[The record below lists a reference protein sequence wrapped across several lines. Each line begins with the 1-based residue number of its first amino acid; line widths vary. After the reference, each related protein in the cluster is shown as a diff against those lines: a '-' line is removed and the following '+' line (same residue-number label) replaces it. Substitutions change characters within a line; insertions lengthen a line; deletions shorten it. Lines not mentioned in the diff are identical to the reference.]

1 MFIPSIS
8 IPQCDHINNSMNL
21 PRRPALLVG
30 FCLVFACSQ
39 PAGAKVFDK
48 DTTIAGMTVHYKV
61 VLPTGYD
68 PAKAYPA
75 ILAFPPGAQ
84 TMDMVMST
92 LVRNWAPEAQRRGY
106 IVVIPAAPTQH
117 LFSGDAASVFP
128 EFLNQLL
135 ADYKIRDGKF
145 HIAGMSNGGISA
157 FYIASLYPRYFLSV
171 TGFPGYLRDAAPERL
186 DALAGLCIN
195 MHAGEFDP
203 DWVEP
208 MQEQAAAFRAKGFT
222 VKMTVEKGQYHVIST
237 LTGDG
242 AVRLFKEIEA
252 ASKGCPGK
260 RD

>member
-1 MFIPSIS
+1 
-8 IPQCDHINNSMNL
+8 MNL
-21 PRRPALLVG
+21 RPKPALLVG
-30 FCLVFACSQ
+30 FGLIFAAGQ
-39 PAGAKVFDK
+39 PVGAKTFDK
-48 DTTIAGMTVHYKV
+48 ETTIAGLTVHYKV
-61 VLPTGYD
+61 VLPNGYN

-117 LFSGDAASVFP
+117 LFSGDGARVFP

-135 ADYKIRDGKF
+135 GDYKVRDGKF

-157 FYIASLYPRYFLSV
+157 FYIASLYPKYFLSV
-171 TGFPGYLRDAAPERL
+171 TGFPGYLRDAAPETSERL
-186 DALAGLCIN
+186 DALKGLCIN

-208 MQEQAAAFRAKGFT
+208 MEEQAAALRAKGFT

-242 AVRLFKEIEA
+242 AVWLFKEIEGIVRLGREGRQF
-252 ASKGCPGK
+252 SH
-260 RD
+260 R

>member
-1 MFIPSIS
+1 
-8 IPQCDHINNSMNL
+8 MNL
-21 PRRPALLVG
+21 RRRLIILAG
-30 FCLVFACSQ
+30 FGLIFACDR

-48 DTTIAGMTVHYKV
+48 EITIAGMAVHYKV
-61 VLPTGYD
+61 VLPTAWD
-68 PAKAYPA
+68 PAKVYPA

-117 LFSGDAASVFP
+117 LFSGDGDRVFP
-128 EFLNQLL
+128 DFLNQLL

-157 FYIASLYPRYFLSV
+157 FHIAAMYPQYFLSV
-171 TGFPGYLRDAAPERL
+171 TGFPGYLRDATPERI

-195 MHAGEFDP
+195 MHAGELDP
-203 DWVEP
+203 DWAEP
-208 MQEQAAAFRAKGFT
+208 MNEQAATFHAKGFT
-222 VKMTVEKGQYHVIST
+222 VHMTVEKGQYHVIST

-252 ASKGCPGK
+252 SAKGCAK
-260 RD
+260 